1 MNEGLKKLF
10 LDSLLAYIEM
20 LEIHLDTKTVDKITH
35 WLTEDFYELLF
46 DIAHDIGERYVD
58 LDGKLRDD
66 HWDCYTQ
73 RSKVIEI
80 MSTLR
85 STLASSLGELSKDPM
100 LVGADN
106 LIRSHIDKLDFSI
119 GNAKG
124 LVFKKDS
131 MKESKETP
139 AAMVVEIET
148 EPKESKWEIK
158 DNNNGSI
165 VDEAAQVIEI

>member
-1 MNEGLKKLF
+1 MNESLKKLF

-20 LEIHLDTKTVDKITH
+20 VEIHLDTKTVDKITH
-35 WLTEDFYELLF
+35 ELTRDFYELLF
-46 DIAHDIGERYVD
+46 NITHEIGERYVD
-58 LDGKLRDD
+58 LDGQLRDD
-66 HWDCYTQ
+66 HGDCYIQ
-73 RSKVIEI
+73 WSKVIEI

-124 LVFKKDS
+124 LVKKDS
-131 MKESKETP
+131 MKESKEIP

-148 EPKESKWEIK
+148 EPKESKLEIK

-165 VDEAAQVIEI
+165 VDEAVQVIEM